1 MATKKLATEVRRE
14 QIALAALRLVA
25 KKGLRKLSVA
35 QVARQ
40 VGLVPSALYRH
51 FRSKDEIM
59 DAMLGLLRFKMMGNV
74 ETVQTETDDPERQL
88 KRLLELHAGLIRDNQ
103 AIPRILFSDE
113 VYSGSPERKRQ
124 MFGVLREY
132 LDAVAGIIREG
143 QRSDRFYKGQD
154 LDPDTLALM
163 FIGIVVPAAILWHAS
178 GGAMD
183 VSAHVDK
190 GWKIFRRILVK
201 N

>member
-1 MATKKLATEVRRE
+1 MATKKLATEIRRE

-51 FRSKDEIM
+51 FRSKDEII
-59 DAMLGLLRFKMMGNV
+59 DAMLGLLRSKMMGNV
-74 ETVQTETDDPERQL
+74 ETVQAETNDPELQL
-88 KRLLELHAGLIRDNQ
+88 QRLLELHAGLIKDNQ

-113 VYSGSPERKRQ
+113 VYSGPPERKRQ
-124 MFGVLREY
+124 MFGVLKGYR
-132 LDAVAGIIREG
+132 DAVAEIIREG
-143 QRSDRFYKGQD
+143 QRSGRFHQDPD

-163 FIGIVVPAAILWHAS
+163 FVGIVVPAAILWHAS

-183 VSAHVDK
+183 VPAHVDK
-190 GWKIFRRILVK
+190 GWHIFRRVLVK